1 MPTSTAVRQALGLS
15 FFLIRFLFS
24 STVFAQTSS
33 PSDSSKAT
41 PFDTLKAQLEA
52 EQKRIMDPALGR
64 VPYERLG
71 PIQDQLATKKAPGA
85 ITNGIPNVTWQERG
99 PSNAGGRTR
108 ALLFD
113 PNDPNHKKVWAGS
126 VAGGLWFSPDITA
139 TNPSWTPVGDD
150 WANLVITALAADPS
164 NPQIMYAGTGNI
176 YEYSSGGG
184 IWKTTNGGQSWNRLT
199 STIPGGSY
207 PSIGTAFY
215 YIQRIAVN
223 NAGHVFAATQYGV
236 ARSTDGGTTW
246 SYTLA
251 PAQNIGATGT
261 STNAYDDKVTDLEIG
276 SDGTVYAAFN
286 PTKLYKSTNGTTWT
300 DITPAGSPTGE
311 RTELALAPSTSGTSQ
326 VVYAVTRKYNSTN
339 YGQDALW
346 FKKSTN
352 GGTSWTD
359 ITIPTYGNSAIYHFT
374 GGDGY
379 SALSLTV
386 YPTDPN
392 IIYAGGAFWFRSTDG
407 GSTWSQSSTDYAYQ
421 HGLVLQPGSSVG
433 AVVYND
439 KGTFWSADWGNTTTA
454 QPTLLDRNAGYR
466 AGEAS
471 SAAMRSSAGSQYL
484 IGTMTTLGLA
494 KLTQANLSPASYIY
508 ASGSQS
514 GITFIDEETPNV
526 QLFSQW
532 GNYYLY
538 DNNSY
543 PQYLFYS
550 NGNYGVADYD
560 SPTNVLYVADVA
572 NNANAIRRVAGI
584 GSGSTTTTY
593 LSLTGVTDSP
603 SFIKLSRDRSTLF
616 IGLAYSGKLYKMTGL
631 TQTTPTLTAIDNNA
645 FPQYSTIS
653 GIEVGAT
660 ANELIVILSNYGVKS
675 VWYTNDGG
683 TTWTSK
689 DEASYGLPDI
699 PVYTVMVNPQNYKQ
713 VLLGTEVGVWSSN
726 DITASNPNWSFSNAG
741 MANVR
746 VNQLRYRASD
756 GKVVAATTGRGIFSS
771 DIFAIPYTLP
781 SITLTGISN
790 MSLCAG
796 NTFSVSFTTSGPAF
810 VAGNQFEVWIS
821 DAAGD
826 FTNAQRIGTGSTS
839 PIAATL
845 PSGSSAFPYGTNY
858 KIKVIATNPDVE
870 SGQSSALAIGDLT
883 YASVNDRSSL
893 LNQYSNGGTICT
905 GSQTTLY
912 AIASSTNSNTATAES
927 YVWSLNG
934 NVISI
939 TTSST
944 LAVQQAGIYT
954 VVAKK
959 AGCSATG
966 YDYTLYVQNS
976 IYSYVI
982 SASDGEPQC
991 DDHPL
996 KLQAR
1001 YNGNNASFQWTRDG
1015 VDIAGATSYTYA
1027 ATQTGTYAHRVT
1039 DGGCSTSSSSSYFQF
1054 GRSLYARAYLTSP
1067 GDSLLCT
1074 ASNYYNLIYADVS
1087 TSNGSDFK
1095 VQWYRDGIALPY
1107 ETNQNT
1113 WVRQPGIY
1121 TFLLKQGTCQT
1132 MSNPVVLRDI
1142 GPITV
1147 NIKYDFRSKSVCP
1160 GETRYL
1166 YASSSYSGSFQWQK
1180 DGVDIPGATSSNY
1193 TATQTGNYTV
1203 KLTRGTC
1210 SATSA
1215 PISLTFSNALQP
1227 SIYFYGP
1234 SPVGCTSTFLG
1245 SYDSYNLSGYQYQ
1258 WYRNGTLLNNATDQ
1272 SYIVTQSGAYSVR
1285 MTNGGCTGVS
1295 KETYVTIGNAQK
1307 PSVNATPTTKLCGNN
1322 TVKLTANSN
1331 TGSLQWK
1338 RNGVAITGATY
1349 YQYFAIQS
1357 GIYSV
1362 SVQDGS
1368 CQAESDPVEVKIG
1381 EPTSA
1386 TISGSA
1392 LVSSGQAALLPVS
1405 FTGPAPWS
1413 FTLSNG
1419 QSATAIYQNPYL
1431 MPVTPTSNTTYQI
1444 TSLVNA
1450 CGTGTTSGQASVT
1463 VGSGSADVS
1472 LAMAVNNRTP
1482 NVNDVVSYSLTATN
1496 DGPQDATGIKLQSR
1510 LPAGLAFV
1518 NATTPGVTFANGIV
1532 SADVGTVMANGQV
1545 TVGFQ
1550 AKPTQTGTFATAAQI
1565 TSSQTPD
1572 PDSQP
1577 NSGTGDGQ
1585 DDAAMVDLRTPA
1597 GSNPLTT
1604 SPNPNQIALPLVV
1617 SSQPTPDPATADLS
1631 LAMVADKAVVNTS
1644 QNEIV
1649 TSTITLSNRGGAT
1662 AHSAIILVT
1671 LPNGYFDYQNTAN
1684 WVQVNNQTYKVYVN
1698 QLAAGQSSVVTVRW
1712 QPAAAGSLQAQIQDV
1727 AESDPDSTPGN
1738 GFSNGEDDEASISV
1752 RVR

>member
-85 ITNGIPNVTWQERG
+85 TTNGIPNLTWQERG

-207 PSIGTAFY
+207 PSVGTAFY

-223 NAGHVFAATQYGV
+223 NTGHVFAATQYGV

-300 DITPAGSPTGE
+300 DITPAGSPTGD
-311 RTELALAPSTSGTSQ
+311 RTELALATSTSGSSQ
-326 VVYAVTRKYNSTN
+326 VIYAVTHKYNSTN

-421 HGLVLQPGSSVG
+421 HGLALQPGSSVG
-433 AVVYND
+433 AVVYNE
-439 KGTFWSADWGNTTTA
+439 KGVFWSTDWGNTTIA
-454 QPTLLDRNAGYR
+454 QPTLLDRNASYR
-466 AGEAS
+466 AGEVS
-471 SAAMRSSAGSQYL
+471 SVAMRSSAGSQYL
-484 IGTMTTLGLA
+484 IGTMTALGLA

-508 ASGSQS
+508 SSSSQS
-514 GITFIDEETPNV
+514 GITFIDEETPNI

-538 DNNSY
+538 DNSSY

-560 SPTNVLYVADVA
+560 SPANVLYVADVA

-593 LSLTGVTDSP
+593 LPLTGNSP
-603 SFIKLSRDRSTLF
+603 SFIKLSRDRSALF

-631 TQTTPTLTAIDNNA
+631 NQATPTLTAIDNNA
-645 FPQYSTIS
+645 FPQYSDIS

-683 TTWTSK
+683 ITWTSK
-689 DEASYGLPDI
+689 DEASYGLPDM
-699 PVYTVMVNPQNYKQ
+699 PVRSVLVNPQNYKQ

-741 MANVR
+741 MANVK

-781 SITLTGISN
+781 SIILTSVST

-810 VAGNQFEVWIS
+810 ASGNQFEVWLS
-821 DAAGD
+821 DASGD
-826 FTNAQRIGTGSTS
+826 FTNAQRIGVGTSS
-839 PIAATL
+839 PITATL
-845 PSGSSAFPYGTNY
+845 ANISPTLPYGTNY
-858 KIKVIATNPDVE
+858 RVKIITTNPDIE
-870 SGQSSALAIGDLT
+870 SGQSGPITIGNLYYAGVYDRRIDYAPYIYSSSTYCSGSQVTLKT
-883 YASVNDRSSL
+883 YAYN
-893 LNQYSNGGTICT
+893 N
-905 GSQTTLY
+905 
-912 AIASSTNSNTATAES
+912 TNKKETPES
-927 YVWSLNG
+927 YQWFFNDTPIDGANSPTYL
-934 NVISI
+934 S
-939 TTSST
+939 
-944 LAVQQAGIYT
+944 QQAGTYT
-954 VVAKK
+954 TIIKQG
-959 AGCSATG
+959 GCTITSQPYRLET
-966 YDYTLYVQNS
+966 TTIIN
-976 IYSYVI
+976 SYVI
-982 SASDGEPQC
+982 SQSNREPQC

-996 KLQAR
+996 TLSAA
-1001 YNGNNASFQWTRDG
+1001 YSGDNASFQWTRDG
-1015 VDIAGATSYTYA
+1015 VDIAGATSYTYI

-1039 DGGCSTSSSSSYFQF
+1039 DGNCPTAISSSAYFQF
-1054 GRSLYARAYLTSP
+1054 GRSLYARAYLSSP
-1067 GDSLLCT
+1067 EDSLFCSIS
-1074 ASNYYNLIYADVS
+1074 SNSNPIYADFPS
-1087 TSNGSDFK
+1087 TNDYSI
-1095 VQWYRDGIALPY
+1095 QWYRNGEVLQGATL
-1107 ETNQNT
+1107 QNL
-1113 WVRQPGIY
+1113 WVTQSGAY
-1121 TFLLKQGTCQT
+1121 SFLLKQGTCQT
-1132 MSNPVVLRDI
+1132 RSNSVTIKATDQI
-1142 GPITV
+1142 AV
-1147 NIKYDFRSKSVCP
+1147 NINYSYRTKSFCT
-1160 GETRYL
+1160 GETATL
-1166 YASSSYSGSFQWQK
+1166 SASPSYSGGFQWQK
-1180 DGVDIPGATSSNY
+1180 DGVDISGATNSSY
-1193 TATQTGNYTV
+1193 PATQSGSYTV
-1203 KLTRGTC
+1203 RLTRAGCT
-1210 SATSA
+1210 ATSA
-1215 PISLTFSNALQP
+1215 PVSLTFGNTLQP
-1227 SIYFYGP
+1227 VVYYYEALAN
-1234 SPVGCTSTFLG
+1234 GCTGLALYINNEYYG
-1245 SYDSYNLSGYQYQ
+1245 SGYQYL
-1258 WYRNGTLLNNATDQ
+1258 WYRDGKLLNNTTNYYYA
-1272 SYIVTQSGAYSVR
+1272 TQSGIYSVQV
-1285 MTNGGCTGVS
+1285 TNGTCTGVS
-1295 KETYVTIGNAQK
+1295 KEIYVTIGNAQK
-1307 PSVNATPTTKLCGNN
+1307 PTVNATPTTQLCNN
-1322 TVKLTANSN
+1322 TALWLTAKYNS
-1331 TGSLQWK
+1331 GSLQWK
-1338 RNGVAITGATY
+1338 RNGVTIAGATSSQY
-1349 YQYFAIQS
+1349 YAIQS
-1357 GIYSV
+1357 GTYSV

-1368 CQAESDPVEVKIG
+1368 CQAESDPIEVKMG

-1431 MPVTPTSNTTYQI
+1431 MPVTPTTNTTYQI

-1472 LAMAVNNRTP
+1472 LAMSVNNRTP

-1496 DGPQDATGIKLQSR
+1496 DGPQDANGLKLQSR
-1510 LPAGLAFV
+1510 LPAGLTFV

-1532 SADVGTVMANGQV
+1532 NADVGTVMANGQV

-1550 AKPTQTGTFATAAQI
+1550 AKPTQTGTFATAAQV

-1585 DDAAMVDLRTPA
+1585 DDAVTVDLRTPA

-1604 SPNPNQIALPLVV
+1604 SPNPNQIALPIVV
-1617 SSQPTPDPATADLS
+1617 GNQPATDPATADLS
-1631 LAMVADKAVVNTS
+1631 LAMMGDKAVVNAS

-1698 QLAAGQSSVVTVRW
+1698 QLAAGQSTVVTLRW
-1712 QPAAAGSLQAQIQDV
+1712 QPAAAGSLKAQIQDV
-1727 AESDPDSTPGN
+1727 AETDPDSTPGN

-1752 RVR
+1752 RLR